1 MGFRAHACM
10 LLAMKQ
16 LHGCLQRDDLPG
28 CDQDNRLGMEAFCK
42 GSELASSS
50 KTDLLDGSN
59 HEDTGKF
66 QVDSLD
72 SVWQWAHPLTRG
84 LSVTSTSWNKV

>member
-1 MGFRAHACM
+1 M

-28 CDQDNRLGMEAFCK
+28 CDQDNRLGMEASCK